1 MTDSSISFD
10 SVVSLVSKMPDS
22 IDTSRIS
29 AFIDVIKDAKY
40 STFLTPERE
49 QEYEALNVVPILN
62 QIKYFDMSC
71 KSSVLLIPGLR
82 KYINLLKPQPTKV
95 DAYF

>member
-1 MTDSSISFD
+1 MNNYLYIGNYCLSENFQTAGGKR
-10 SVVSLVSKMPDS
+10 V
-22 IDTSRIS
+22 
-29 AFIDVIKDAKY
+29 
-40 STFLTPERE
+40 
-49 QEYEALNVVPILN
+49 LN
-62 QIKYFDMSC
+62 QIKYFDTSC